1 MLKHL
6 SISNYALI
14 DRLDV
19 DFGESL
25 TILTGETGAGK
36 SIIVDALSMV
46 LGQRADAGVLQ
57 DKTKKSIVEA
67 VFDLS
72 PYKLEKFFSSNELD
86 YEKQTTIRREIN
98 PEGKS
103 RAFVNDTPVNLNL
116 LRELTSRLI
125 DIHSQHET
133 LIMKEHSFRVD
144 LLDAMAGN
152 DKLISDYREEFSC
165 FRALNKEYEDL
176 LHKQEQAKRE
186 EDYFSFQYNELDEA
200 KLATGEEESV
210 ENELS
215 VLTHAEEIKQNLSN
229 AVLTLSS
236 GDENILFS
244 LEHVKTLVSQSS
256 KYNTLLSP
264 LTERIKSVVIE
275 LKDIAAELET
285 AEADTVFDPAKMEE
299 LNNRINVI
307 NHLLSK
313 HRLASAEELLNLKNE
328 FERKLN
334 DISSY
339 DDKIAELKKELERR
353 QKKVNDFAS
362 LLSEKRKKSAPALE
376 KKSCELLA
384 KLGIPNARLEI
395 KISIKPEFDD
405 YGKDNVLFDFSAN
418 KGESLKELDKVASGG
433 ELSRLML
440 AFKSILAE
448 HKNLPA
454 IVFDEIDTGVSGE
467 IAGKMGTIMKSM
479 SVNMQVLVITH
490 LPQIAG
496 KGEFHL
502 QIFKEENAGKT
513 FTRIKKLGKEERI
526 FEIAKMLS
534 SGTPTE
540 AAIKNAKE
548 LLVKN

>member
-14 DRLDV
+14 DKLDV

-36 SIIVDALSMV
+36 SIVVDALSMV
-46 LGQRADAGVLQ
+46 LGQRADASVLQ

-67 VFDLS
+67 VFDVS

-86 YEKQTTIRREIN
+86 YEKLTTIRREIN

-116 LRELTSRLI
+116 LRDLTERLI
-125 DIHSQHET
+125 DIHSQHEALT
-133 LIMKEHSFRVD
+133 LKEHSFRVD

-152 DKLISDYREEFSC
+152 EKLISEFRNELNL
-165 FRALNKEYEDL
+165 FRSLKNELDDL
-176 LHKQEQAKRE
+176 LQKREQAKRD
-186 EDYFSFQYNELDEA
+186 EDYFSFQFNELDEA
-200 KLATGEEESV
+200 KLAAGEEESV

-215 VLTHAEEIKQNLSN
+215 VLTHAEEIKQSLSN
-229 AVLTLSS
+229 AVLALSS
-236 GDENILFS
+236 GDSTILLS
-244 LEHVKTLVSQSS
+244 LEHVKNLVAQSS
-256 KYNTLLSP
+256 KYNTALSP
-264 LTERIKSVVIE
+264 LAERIKSAVIE
-275 LKDIAAELET
+275 LKDISSELEI

-299 LNNRINVI
+299 LNERINVI

-313 HRLASAEELLNLKNE
+313 HRLTTAEELLNLKSE
-328 FERKLN
+328 LEGKLK

-339 DDKIAELKKELERR
+339 DDKITELKAEWEGSK
-353 QKKVNDFAS
+353 KKVNALAAS
-362 LLSEKRKKSAPALE
+362 LSEKRKKSAPQLE
-376 KKSCELLA
+376 KKTCELLA
-384 KLGIPNARLEI
+384 KLGIPNAKLEI
-395 KISIKPEFDD
+395 KISAKPEPDD
-405 YGKDNVLFDFSAN
+405 YGKDNVVFDFSAN
-418 KGESLKELDKVASGG
+418 KGESLKELDRVASGG

-467 IAGKMGTIMKSM
+467 IAGRMGSIMNGM
-479 SVNMQVLVITH
+479 SVNMQVIVITH

-502 QIFKEENAGKT
+502 QVYKEEKAGKT
-513 FTRIKKLGKEERI
+513 FTRLKKLGKDERI
-526 FEIAKMLS
+526 LEIAKMLS

>member
-14 DRLDV
+14 DKLDV
-19 DFGESL
+19 DFSESL

-36 SIIVDALSMV
+36 SIVVDALSMV

-67 VFDLS
+67 VFDVS

-133 LIMKEHSFRVD
+133 LIMKEHSFRID

-152 DKLISDYREEFSC
+152 EKLIAEYREELSR
-165 FRALNKEYEDL
+165 FRALKKEYEVL
-176 LHKQEQAKRE
+176 LQKQEQAKRE
-186 EDYFSFQYNELDEA
+186 EDYFSFQFNELEEA
-200 KLATGEEESV
+200 KLSAGEEESV

-215 VLTHAEEIKQNLSN
+215 VLTHAEEIKQSLSN
-229 AVLTLSS
+229 AVLALSS
-236 GDENILFS
+236 GDENILLS
-244 LEHVKTLVSQSS
+244 LEQVKALVNQSS

-264 LTERIKSVVIE
+264 IAERIKSVLIE

-299 LNNRINVI
+299 LNSRINVI

-313 HRLASAEELLNLKNE
+313 HRLTTAEELLNLKNE
-328 FERKLN
+328 LEGKLK

-339 DDKIAELKKELERR
+339 ADKIAELKKEWERS
-353 QKKVNDFAS
+353 QKKVNDFAA
-362 LLSEKRKKSAPALE
+362 LLSEKRKKTAPALE
-376 KKSCELLA
+376 KKTCELLA

-395 KISIKPEFDD
+395 KISAKPEPDD

-502 QIFKEENAGKT
+502 QIYKEENAGKT
-513 FTRIKKLGKEERI
+513 FTRLKKLGKEERI
-526 FEIAKMLS
+526 LEIAKMLS

>member
-14 DRLDV
+14 DKLDV

-36 SIIVDALSMV
+36 SIVVDALSMV
-46 LGQRADAGVLQ
+46 LGQRADASVLQ

-67 VFDLS
+67 VFDVS
-72 PYKLEKFFSSNELD
+72 PYKLEKFFSGNELD
-86 YEKQTTIRREIN
+86 YEKLTTIRREIN

-116 LRELTSRLI
+116 LRDLTSRLI
-125 DIHSQHET
+125 DIHSQHEALT
-133 LIMKEHSFRVD
+133 LKEHSFRVD

-152 DKLISDYREEFSC
+152 EKLISEFRNELNL
-165 FRALNKEYEDL
+165 FRSLKSELDDL
-176 LHKQEQAKRE
+176 LQKQEQAKRD
-186 EDYFSFQYNELDEA
+186 EDYFSFQFNELDEA
-200 KLATGEEESV
+200 RLSAGEEESV

-215 VLTHAEEIKQNLSN
+215 VLTHAEEIKQSLSN
-229 AVLTLSS
+229 AVLALSS
-236 GDENILFS
+236 GDENILVS
-244 LEHVKTLVSQSS
+244 LEQVRSLVAQSS
-256 KYNTLLSP
+256 KYNSALSP
-264 LTERIKSVVIE
+264 LAERIKSVLIE
-275 LKDIAAELET
+275 LKDISSELEI

-299 LNNRINVI
+299 LNERINVI

-313 HRLASAEELLNLKNE
+313 HRLTTAEELLSLKNE
-328 FERKLN
+328 LQEKLK

-339 DDKIAELKKELERR
+339 DDKITELKAEWEGS
-353 QKKVNDFAS
+353 QKKVNTLAAS
-362 LLSEKRKKSAPALE
+362 LSEKRKKSAPQLE
-376 KKSCELLA
+376 KKTCELLA
-384 KLGIPNARLEI
+384 KLGIPNAKLEI
-395 KISIKPEFDD
+395 KISLKTEPDD
-405 YGKDNVLFDFSAN
+405 YGKDNVVFDFSAN
-418 KGESLKELDKVASGG
+418 KGESLKELDRVASGG

-467 IAGKMGTIMKSM
+467 IAGKMGSIMKGM
-479 SVNMQVLVITH
+479 SVNMQVIVITH

-502 QIFKEENAGKT
+502 QVYKEEKAGKT
-513 FTRIKKLGKEERI
+513 FTRLKKLGKDERI
-526 FEIAKMLS
+526 LEIAKMLS

>member
-14 DRLDV
+14 DKLDV
-19 DFGESL
+19 DFSESL

-36 SIIVDALSMV
+36 SIVVDALSMV
-46 LGQRADAGVLQ
+46 LGQRADASVLQ

-67 VFDLS
+67 VFDVS
-72 PYKLEKFFSSNELD
+72 PYKLEKFFNNNELD

-116 LRELTSRLI
+116 LRDLTSRLI

-133 LIMKEHSFRVD
+133 LTMKEHSFRVD
-144 LLDAMAGN
+144 LLDVMAGN
-152 DKLISDYREEFSC
+152 EKLLAEFRTEFYN
-165 FRALNKEYEDL
+165 FRVLKNGLENL
-176 LHKQEQAKRE
+176 LQKQEQAKRD
-186 EDYFSFQYNELDEA
+186 EDYFSFQFNEIEEA
-200 KLATGEEESV
+200 KLKAGEEQSV

-215 VLTHAEEIKQNLSN
+215 ALTHSEEIKQSLANAATALS
-229 AVLTLSS
+229 L
-236 GDENILFS
+236 GDETILLS
-244 LEHVKTLVSQSS
+244 LEQVKNLVLQSA
-256 KYNTLLSP
+256 KYNAELLP
-264 LTERIKSVVIE
+264 LAERIKSVVIE

-285 AEADTVFDPAKMEE
+285 AEADTIFDPAKMEE

-313 HRLASAEELLNLKNE
+313 HRLTTAEELLNLKNE
-328 FERKLN
+328 LEEKLK

-339 DDKIAELKKELERR
+339 DDKIAELKNELQRSE
-353 QKKVNDFAS
+353 KKVNEFILS
-362 LLSEKRKKSAPALE
+362 LSEKRKKVAPQLE
-376 KKSCELLA
+376 KKVCELLA

-395 KISIKPEFDD
+395 KISAKSEPDD
-405 YGKDNVLFDFSAN
+405 YGKDNVLFNFSAN

-467 IAGKMGTIMKSM
+467 IAGKMGAIMKAM
-479 SVNMQVLVITH
+479 AVNMQVLVITH

-502 QIFKEENAGKT
+502 QIYKEEKAGKT
-513 FTRIKKLGKEERI
+513 FTRLKKLGKDERI
-526 FEIAKMLS
+526 LEIAKMLS

>member
-36 SIIVDALSMV
+36 SIVVDALSMV

-67 VFDLS
+67 VFDVS
-72 PYKLEKFFSSNELD
+72 PYKLEKFFSKNELD
-86 YEKQTTIRREIN
+86 YEELTTIRREIN

-125 DIHSQHET
+125 DIHSQHEALT
-133 LIMKEHSFRVD
+133 LKEHSFRVD

-152 DKLISDYREEFSC
+152 EKLILEFRNEINQ
-165 FRALNKEYEDL
+165 FRSLKKELDDL
-176 LHKQEQAKRE
+176 LQIQEQAKRD

-200 KLATGEEESV
+200 KLTAGEEESV

-215 VLTHAEEIKQNLSN
+215 VLTHAEEIKQSLSN
-229 AVLTLSS
+229 AFLALSS
-236 GDENILFS
+236 ADENILVS
-244 LEHVKTLVSQSS
+244 LEQVRSLVAQSS
-256 KYNTLLSP
+256 KYNSALSP
-264 LTERIKSVVIE
+264 FAERIKSVLIE

-285 AEADTVFDPAKMEE
+285 AEADTIFDPAKMEE
-299 LNNRINVI
+299 LNDRINVI

-313 HRLASAEELLNLKNE
+313 HRLTTAEELLNLKSE
-328 FERKLN
+328 LEGKLK

-339 DDKIAELKKELERR
+339 DDKISELKAEWEGSR
-353 QKKVNDFAS
+353 KKVNELAIT
-362 LLSEKRKKSAPALE
+362 LSEKRKKIAPQLE
-376 KKSCELLA
+376 KKICELLT
-384 KLGIPNARLEI
+384 KLGIPNAKLEI
-395 KISIKPEFDD
+395 IISAKSEPDD
-405 YGKDNVLFDFSAN
+405 YGKDNVLFEFSAN
-418 KGESLKELDKVASGG
+418 KGETLKELDKVASGG

-440 AFKSILAE
+440 SFKSILAE

-467 IAGKMGTIMKSM
+467 IAGKMGTIMKGM
-479 SVNMQVLVITH
+479 SVNMQVIVITH

-502 QIFKEENAGKT
+502 QIYKEEKAGKT
-513 FTRIKKLGKEERI
+513 YTRLKKLSKDERI
-526 FEIAKMLS
+526 LEIAKMLS
-534 SGTPTE
+534 SGAPTE